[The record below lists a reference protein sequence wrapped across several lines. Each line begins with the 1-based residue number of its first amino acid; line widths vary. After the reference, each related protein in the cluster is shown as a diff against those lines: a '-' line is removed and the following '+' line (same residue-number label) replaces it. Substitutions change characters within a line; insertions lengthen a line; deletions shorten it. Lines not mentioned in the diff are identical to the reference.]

1 MENVTSSRKSSEWH
15 MSDRALVNTFIWP
28 TLILLILMN
37 IFPLFY
43 SIYLSFTNYSV
54 IGNKLPVWVGFQNF
68 QNLLNNEQVWSYFAI
83 TGRYALA
90 SVVLQTVLGFGL
102 AMLIREKF
110 KGSGIITT
118 LILIPMMLSPV
129 VVGLFFK
136 LMFNPG
142 YGIINYLIDY

>member
-1 MENVTSSRKSSEWH
+1 MENVISSQKSRKRHLSE
-15 MSDRALVNTFIWP
+15 RALVNFFIWP
-28 TLILLILMN
+28 TLILLIMMN

-43 SIYLSFTNYSV
+43 SIFLSFTNYSV

-68 QNLLNNEQVWSYFAI
+68 QFLLNNPQVWSYFAV

-90 SVVLQTVLGFGL
+90 SVILQTLLGFGL

-129 VVGLFFK
+129 VVGLFWK
-136 LMFNPG
+136 AYVQPG
-142 YGIINYLIDY
+142 LWNF